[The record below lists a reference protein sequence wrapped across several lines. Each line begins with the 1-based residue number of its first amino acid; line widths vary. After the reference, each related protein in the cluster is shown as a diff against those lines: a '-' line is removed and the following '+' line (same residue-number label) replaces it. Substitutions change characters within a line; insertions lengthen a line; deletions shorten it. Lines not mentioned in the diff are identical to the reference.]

1 MVGQVGFEPTSLA
14 GSSLLRRGRLPI
26 APLSGG
32 APRRIR
38 TDKGRA
44 SKTRSCTNLH

>member
-38 TDKGRA
+38 TDKGQA